1 MTGEAPVLRFHDGP
15 SFAAADTCNVLVLS
29 WGPFENCLEA
39 NCPSTR
45 MGCCSAVSWHL
56 QDFALFFNTFL

>member
-15 SFAAADTCNVLVLS
+15 SFAADTCEVLFLS

-39 NCPSTR
+39 NCPWV
-45 MGCCSAVSWHL
+45 A
-56 QDFALFFNTFL
+56 ALLFLGIFNTFL